1 MVKHSLLIS
10 LGPVLTCSTMCERLR
25 ILYMLAHLQRQRDQ
39 LNLDLALHV
48 QRRQQ
53 IGGRPGLRRRGVWI
67 RGWIRRRQ
75 QLGVY
80 HQLMVELRQED
91 PTAFKNFMR
100 MPPEMY
106 NEIFNR
112 VEDRLTKQHTRLRSP
127 LEPGLKLAVTLRHL
141 ASGAKFSELQYGWRI
156 PPNSLSIV
164 VREVCQAICDEYMDE
179 VMTPPTTPEEW
190 QAIADGF
197 QNRWNFPHTIGALDG
212 KHVAIRCPAKSGSL
226 YYNYKGFYS
235 IVLMA
240 LVSSDYRFIWAD
252 LGGKYLIMFQISN

>member
-1 MVKHSLLIS
+1 
-10 LGPVLTCSTMCERLR
+10 MCERIR
-25 ILYMLAHLQRQRDQ
+25 YLYMLAHLQRQRDQ
-39 LNLDLALHV
+39 LNLDMALHV
-48 QRRQQ
+48 QRQQ
-53 IGGRPGLRRRGVWI
+53 NQGRPVRRRAIWT

-80 HQLMVELRQED
+80 HQLMGELRQED

-100 MPPEMY
+100 MEPDMY
-106 NEIFNR
+106 NELSNR
-112 VEDRLTKQHTRLRSP
+112 LEHRLTKQYTRLRSAV
-127 LEPGLKLAVTLRHL
+127 EPGLKLAVTLRHL
-141 ASGAKFSELQYGWRI
+141 ASGAKYSELQYGWRI

-179 VMTPPTTPEEW
+179 VMSPPTTTEEW
-190 QAIADGF
+190 QAIADGYE
-197 QNRWNFPHTIGALDG
+197 NRWNFPHTIGALDG
-212 KHVAIRCPAKSGSL
+212 KHVAIKCPARSGSL

-252 LGGKYLIMFQISN
+252 LGGKLLIMNPFSN